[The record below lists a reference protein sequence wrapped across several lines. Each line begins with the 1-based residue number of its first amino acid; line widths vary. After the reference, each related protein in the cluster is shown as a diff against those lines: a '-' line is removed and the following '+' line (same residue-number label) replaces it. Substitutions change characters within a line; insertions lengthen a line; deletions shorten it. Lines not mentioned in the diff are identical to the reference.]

1 MKLLKILI
9 GWNEIELK
17 MMKIGSCGS
26 RFGEETSEIWCL
38 EVWGRRGATRKGVAA
53 QRCWF
58 TSSFIKRT
66 TGNRLEDIVIDYK
79 ADVLL

>member
-1 MKLLKILI
+1 
-9 GWNEIELK
+9 

-66 TGNRLEDIVIDYK
+66 TAHNLPSEHDLLENGAEFLYPWF
-79 ADVLL
+79 